1 MSSLNDKPVMSQAF
15 SDEMTRG
22 IELVATPV
30 VVGLLGWLL
39 DGAVGTTPLFTVAF
53 AVFAVVATLIKL
65 WYGYE
70 AEMRAHEAAGRWTRR
85 TPTVPARDER
95 VADLWSTRKASDA

>member
-1 MSSLNDKPVMSQAF
+1 MSSLNDKPAMSQAF

-39 DGAVGTTPLFTVAF
+39 DRAVGTTPLFTIGF

-65 WYGYE
+65 WYGYD
-70 AEMRAHEAAGRWTRR
+70 AEMRSHEAAGRWTRR
-85 TPTVPARDER
+85 PGTDPEHDDR
-95 VADLWSTRKASDA
+95 VNDLWSTRKASDA